1 VPPEEICG
9 FVTRGRG
16 VSIHRQQCGTL
27 KQLIQRAPERII
39 KTAWGASSQAEKA
52 LFAVEIF
59 VLAIDRQGLL
69 RDISEVYSKLK
80 INVIGVNTLS
90 SKGMATMSFSVEV
103 HQAADIQLA
112 LNGLSEVRGVTEV
125 ARK

>member
-1 VPPEEICG
+1 M
-9 FVTRGRG
+9 
-16 VSIHRQQCGTL
+16 
-27 KQLIQRAPERII
+27 QRAPERII

-52 LFAVEIF
+52 LFSVEIF

-103 HQAADIQLA
+103 HQATDIQLA
-112 LNGLSEVRGVTEV
+112 LNALSEVRGVTEV